1 MYALWGMPTV
11 LALGRWAHEDPK
23 FKIIFGHHSEFEA
36 SPGYLGTFSKEK
48 KRQKKKRENKNKAGS
63 VLKCP
68 YFCLTLENLS

>member
-48 KRQKKKRENKNKAGS
+48 KRQKKKGK
-63 VLKCP
+63 
-68 YFCLTLENLS
+68 

>member
-11 LALGRWAHEDPK
+11 PALGRWAHEDPK

-48 KRQKKKRENKNKAGS
+48 GK
-63 VLKCP
+63 
-68 YFCLTLENLS
+68 